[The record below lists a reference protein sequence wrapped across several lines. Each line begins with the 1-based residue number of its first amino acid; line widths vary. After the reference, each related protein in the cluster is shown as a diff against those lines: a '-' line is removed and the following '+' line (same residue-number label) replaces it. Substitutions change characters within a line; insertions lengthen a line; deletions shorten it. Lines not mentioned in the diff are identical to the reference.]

1 MERYRPGETLYES
14 TSFLRQQCFA
24 EVERDPGSFQRKGI
38 LYQSA
43 FNQIQQQFSIV
54 IRFLCTKA
62 SKPFLGNLLD
72 LSDLS
77 TRGRGVRSKECANHP
92 SLWLHVIQ
100 QPLGTLPRSSCGRAI
115 DHHICL
121 QCFGLQGA
129 LGQISGGMVHHV
141 ALDWKTWCQTCR
153 HTAYGISNGHPLRH
167 MIWF

>member
-62 SKPFLGNLLD
+62 SKPFFRESVG
-72 LSDLS
+72 SIGS
-77 TRGRGVRSKECANHP
+77 IHPWARS
-92 SLWLHVIQ
+92 
-100 QPLGTLPRSSCGRAI
+100 
-115 DHHICL
+115 
-121 QCFGLQGA
+121 
-129 LGQISGGMVHHV
+129 
-141 ALDWKTWCQTCR
+141 
-153 HTAYGISNGHPLRH
+153 
-167 MIWF
+167 